1 MARNDFLAERVENFE
16 QKWLCVFLI
25 DVSVLMEKDSLKEL
39 DKKLQDFRQ
48 SLLEDPLGQKAELC
62 VITFGQGVQI
72 LQEPSL
78 AESFKKPLLDIYYNH
93 SKALDNAVHT
103 AVDKIEKRKCWYKDT
118 GQTFYRPLLVLF
130 TNKLVRE
137 VMFYCDSRIRD
148 EVSARKYDFL
158 NIGMNGDSLLAKKD
172 EILIRQKED
181 RSLFQMLFHVWDS
194 QIDHCEDVLILE

>member
-1 MARNDFLAERVENFE
+1 MARNDFLAECIENFE

-39 DKKLQDFRQ
+39 DKKLQDLRQ

-78 AESFKKPLLDIYYNH
+78 AESFKIPLLDIYYNH
-93 SKALDNAVHT
+93 NKALDNAVHT
-103 AVDKIEKRKCWYKDT
+103 AVDIIEKRKCWYKDT
-118 GQTFYRPLLVLF
+118 GQAFYRPLLVLV
-130 TNKLVRE
+130 TNKLVNE
-137 VMFYCDSRIRD
+137 ELFYRNSCIRD
-148 EVSARKYDFL
+148 DVSARKFDFL
-158 NIGMNGDSLLAKKD
+158 NVGMNGDSLFAKKD